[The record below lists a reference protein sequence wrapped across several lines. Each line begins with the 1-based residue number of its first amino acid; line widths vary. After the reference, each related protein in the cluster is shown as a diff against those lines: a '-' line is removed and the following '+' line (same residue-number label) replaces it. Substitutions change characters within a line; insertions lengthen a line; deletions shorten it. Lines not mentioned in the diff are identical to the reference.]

1 MFSNNDLFFTYS
13 HIFVFHCFFSYKKRL
28 EVQGTDAVISSLETF
43 ILLLTFSNEKYPYQ
57 LKLALKCAVQL
68 CEVRREYCET
78 FVELLGSSLGKVDG
92 NYIFLYCIFLLYSP
106 FMLFL

>member
-1 MFSNNDLFFTYS
+1 M
-13 HIFVFHCFFSYKKRL
+13 
-28 EVQGTDAVISSLETF
+28 EVQGTEEVISSLETF

-57 LKLALKCAVQL
+57 LKLALKCTVEL

-92 NYIFLYCIFLLYSP
+92 TRYNKHKIEHKISSIGFR
-106 FMLFL
+106 